1 MQKNPEHRTEV
12 CTCGGPTSTVPAP
25 TRNSK
30 LPSIPAN
37 LQTPSVAL
45 TVMWDMLSGLS
56 VGDGWIVLVLKVQT

>member
-37 LQTPSVAL
+37 LHTPSVAL

-56 VGDGWIVLVLKVQT
+56 VGDGCIVLVLKV